1 MALELFTR
9 KLGEGGRRAAA
20 ASIETTHQRGCGVA
34 FLRDLILSPGT
45 MVPASLL
52 NGLQPIRLCRPR
64 VRAITAGFG
73 LERIA
78 TAFMNNP
85 G

>member
-9 KLGEGGRRAAA
+9 KLGEGDWRAAA

-34 FLRDLILSPGT
+34 FLQGLILSLGT
-45 MVPASLL
+45 MVLARPPQRIAANTPAASS
-52 NGLQPIRLCRPR
+52 
-64 VRAITAGFG
+64 RASHHSGFG
-73 LERIA
+73 LERLA
-78 TAFMNNP
+78 TAVMNNP